1 MKIVAFKVEDGD
13 IILLLK
19 KFKFLMPK
27 GIKNKQIYTE
37 SIYRIKN
44 KNHYVILF

>member
-1 MKIVAFKVEDGD
+1 MEN

-27 GIKNKQIYTE
+27 GIKKQTKIYTE
-37 SIYRIKN
+37 SIYRIK
-44 KNHYVILF
+44 KQNHYVILF